1 MRKNRFK
8 LSHKFIIVIT
18 LLIMIGIVYVHYAP
32 KPPLSSYYSSSTAI
46 YARHGELLRLTLAK
60 DQQYRLWTPLADI
73 PKNMQQATLLY
84 EDRWFYRHLGI
95 NPFALSRSVWMTY
108 GKEARQGASTITMQV
123 ARQLYGMNSR
133 SIGGKLWQ
141 IAAAFWLELRYSK
154 AEILEAYLNIA
165 PYSGNISGVAAAS
178 LIFFHKPIAELSLTE
193 ALTLA
198 VIPQNPVRRAPNRQ
212 LPPALLQARQRLWQ
226 RWLKKYPQ
234 DQRYA
239 ADFALPLLV
248 NARADK
254 PFLAPH
260 LTNWLL
266 QHYPDE
272 RNIHSSIDLRV
283 QKNTKQLIDNYIE
296 QNRSAGIRNAAVLLL
311 NANTMQVNALVGSA
325 NFLDKHISGQV
336 NGVFAKRSP
345 GSTLKPF
352 AYALALDQGLVH
364 PRTVL
369 ADTPTSFGAF
379 NPENFDGRFIGP
391 VTVQDALVRSR
402 NIPALTLSAK
412 LSKPSLYGFLKQSG
426 ISNLDTEQHYGLSIT
441 LGGAE
446 VTMEELAK
454 LYAMLANRGE
464 LRSVKYRTDLK
475 EEPEPQLALLSE
487 AAAFITLDMLTYNI
501 RPDSKRRAKP
511 KVAWKTGTSW
521 GFKDAWT
528 VGVVGHYVLVAW
540 VGNFDNSGNTSFIGI
555 QTAAPLFFTIVDSLR
570 TQHLLKGLDDE
581 PATPPSNVRE
591 IDVCAASGDLPNEDC
606 PALAKTW
613 FIPGKSP
620 IKTSTLHRAVY
631 FDQNTGEVVCKDHPN
646 SRKEVYEFWSSE
658 MYRLFAEAGM
668 PRRQAPALP
677 SCYDTLNGGEDIPE
691 IVSPSMAGTYALRIA
706 KPTTIGLRANSRSG
720 KEIFWFANKSFV
732 GKTNASDTFSWL
744 PSYAGTYL
752 IRAVDSLGNAD
763 SRQIT
768 VEFVP

>member
-1 MRKNRFK
+1 M
-8 LSHKFIIVIT
+8 
-18 LLIMIGIVYVHYAP
+18 VYLHYAS
-32 KPPLSSYYSSSTAI
+32 KPSLSSYYSNSTAI

-60 DQQYRLWTPLADI
+60 DQQYRVWTPLAEI
-73 PKNMQQATLLY
+73 PNSIQRATLLY
-84 EDRWFYRHLGI
+84 EDRWFYQHRGV
-95 NPFALSRSVWMTY
+95 NPFALLRSVWMTY

-123 ARQLYGMNSR
+123 ARQLYDINSR
-133 SIGGKLWQ
+133 TIGGKLWQ
-141 IAAAFWLELRYSK
+141 IVAAFYLELQYSK
-154 AEILEAYLNIA
+154 HDILEAYLNIA
-165 PYSGNISGVAAAS
+165 PYSGNISGVTAAS
-178 LIFFHKPIAELSLTE
+178 LIFFHKPVANLSLTE

-212 LPPALLQARQRLWQ
+212 LPPALLHARQRLWQ

-239 ADFALPLLV
+239 ADFALPLSI

-266 QHYPDE
+266 HHYLE
-272 RNIHSSIDLRV
+272 QRNIKSSIDLRV
-283 QKNTKQLIDNYIE
+283 QKNTKQLVDNYIV

-311 NANTMQVNALVGSA
+311 DTNTMQVNALVGSA
-325 NFLDKHISGQV
+325 DFWDKRILGQV

-352 AYALALDQGLVH
+352 VYALALDQGLVH

-402 NIPALTLSAK
+402 NIPALTIAAK
-412 LSKPSLYGFLKQSG
+412 LSTPSLYGFLRQSG
-426 ISNLDTEQHYGLSIT
+426 VSGLNTEAHYGLSLA

-454 LYAMLANRGE
+454 LYAMLANRGV
-464 LRSVKYRTDLK
+464 LRSVQYRADVK
-475 EEPEPQLALLSE
+475 ADAEPQLALLSE
-487 AAAFITLDMLTYNI
+487 ASAFITLDMLTNNI

-528 VGVVGHYVLVAW
+528 VGVVGHYVLVVW
-540 VGNFDNSGNTSFIGI
+540 VGNFDNTGNTAFVGI
-555 QTAAPLFFTIVDSLR
+555 QTAAPLFFTIVDSMR
-570 TQHLLKGLDDE
+570 TQHLLRGLENE
-581 PATPPSNVRE
+581 PATPPANVRE
-591 IDVCAASGDLPNEDC
+591 IDVCAASGELPNEDC

-631 FDQNTGEVVCKDHPN
+631 FDQDNGAVVCKDQPN

-668 PRRQAPALP
+668 PRRQPPALP
-677 SCYDTLNGGEDIPE
+677 SCYDTLTAGKDIPE
-691 IVSPSMAGTYALRIA
+691 IVSPSMAGTYTLRA
-706 KPTTIGLRANSRSG
+706 TKPSTIGLRANSRSG
-720 KEIFWFANKSFV
+720 KDIFWFANKSFI
-732 GKTNASDTFSWL
+732 GKSTASDTFSWL
-744 PSYAGTYL
+744 PSYGGTYL

>member
-1 MRKNRFK
+1 MSKR
-8 LSHKFIIVIT
+8 LALT
-18 LLIMIGIVYVHYAP
+18 LLAISGLLILGGIILHYAP
-32 KPPLSSYYSSSTAI
+32 KPPLASFYDNSTAI

-73 PKNMQQATLLY
+73 PDNIQQATLLY
-84 EDRWFYRHLGI
+84 EDRWFYWHLGV
-95 NPFALSRSVWMTY
+95 NPVALLRSVWMTY

-123 ARQLYGMNSR
+123 ARQLYGINSR
-133 SIGGKLWQ
+133 SVTGKFEQ
-141 IAAAFWLELRYSK
+141 IARAFWLELRYSK

-165 PYSGNISGVAAAS
+165 PYSGNISGVNAAS
-178 LIFFHKPIAELSLTE
+178 LIFFHKPVAQLSLIE

-198 VIPQNPVRRAPNRQ
+198 VIPQNPVRRAPHKQ
-212 LPPALLQARQRLWQ
+212 LPKALLTARQRLWQ
-226 RWLKKYPQ
+226 NWLDNHPE

-239 ADFALPLLV
+239 ADFDLPMRV
-248 NARADK
+248 NPRADK

-260 LTNWLL
+260 LSNWLL
-266 QHYPDE
+266 QHYPDD
-272 RNIHSSIDLRV
+272 RNIHSTLDLAV
-283 QKNTKQLIDNYIE
+283 QKNIKQLLDNYIE
-296 QNRSAGIRNAAVLLL
+296 QNRSTGIRNAAAILLD
-311 NANTMQVNALVGSA
+311 AHTMQVQALVGSA
-325 NFLDKHISGQV
+325 NFWDKKILGQV

-352 AYALALDQGLVH
+352 VYGLALDQGLIH

-391 VTVQDALVRSR
+391 ITAQDALVRSR
-402 NIPALTLSAK
+402 NIPALTLASK
-412 LSKPSLYGFLKQSG
+412 LAKPSLYGFLKQAGVSG
-426 ISNLDTEQHYGLSIT
+426 LDSEAHYGLSVT

-454 LYAMLANRGE
+454 MYALLANRGA
-464 LRSVKYRTDLK
+464 LRSLVYRTDL
-475 EEPEPQLALLSE
+475 PESPETPVPLLSD

-501 RPDSKRRAKP
+501 RPDTKRRAKP

-528 VGVVGHYVLVAW
+528 AGIIGHHVLVVW
-540 VGNFDNSGNTSFIGI
+540 LGNFDNAGNTAFVGI
-555 QTAAPLFFTIVDSLR
+555 QAAAPLFFNIVDSLR
-570 TQHLLKGLDDE
+570 TQHLLKGLDND

-613 FIPGKSP
+613 FIPTKSP

-631 FDQNTGEVVCKDHPN
+631 FDQTTGEVVCKNHEN
-646 SRKEVYEFWSSE
+646 SRKDVYEFWSSE
-658 MYRLFAEAGM
+658 MFNLFQEAGM
-668 PRRQAPALP
+668 PRRKPPALP
-677 SCYDTLNGGEDIPE
+677 SCYDNLANADMPE
-691 IVSPSMAGTYALRIA
+691 IASPTMSAVYTLRLS
-706 KPTTIGLRANSRSG
+706 KPSTIGLRANSRSG
-720 KEIFWFANKSFV
+720 KEIFWFANKSFL
-732 GKTNASDTFSWL
+732 GQSQASENFSWS
-744 PSYAGTYL
+744 PSYAGQYV
-752 IRAVDSLGNAD
+752 IRAVDGLGNAD